1 MREAKIQKSRG
12 MSLIEVLISLCI
24 LSVGLLGLARTQI
37 LALQE
42 SRLAYTQSVS
52 TQQAQ
57 NQYEETLK

>member
-52 TQQAQ
+52 MQQAQ